1 MKKLLIKKY
10 DEFAKLNPSN
20 QNNIVEKIE
29 KNIGMEDNFSDSYKL
44 KIRKLDSLI
53 KNGKLNYEEFKI
65 QLVENY

>member
-1 MKKLLIKKY
+1 
-10 DEFAKLNPSN
+10 
-20 QNNIVEKIE
+20 
-29 KNIGMEDNFSDSYKL
+29 MEDNFSDSYKL